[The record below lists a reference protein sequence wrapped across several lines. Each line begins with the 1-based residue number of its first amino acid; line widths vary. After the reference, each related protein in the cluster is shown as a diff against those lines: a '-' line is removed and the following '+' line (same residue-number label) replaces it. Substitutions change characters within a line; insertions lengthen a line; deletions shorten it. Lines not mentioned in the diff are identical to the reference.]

1 MVLQVVGNAD
11 KAEAAILEA
20 CKGDATARMLYS
32 LGIQLGISSWQ
43 EQWQQICARS
53 VPLNTGPAQP
63 SGYIE
68 DNHAGILPADHADG
82 PQICEQPA
90 ATSDELERFL
100 QPEGSLLG
108 TLLPGAEFAN
118 ATQGDVAASCDAPDV
133 CNEQPAGASE
143 ESRDGQAIIE
153 CIRQD
158 EYGVGVEQQVSAA
171 KLIHRL
177 NKRTG
182 RALHRLSQDLYSKH
196 IHFVLELIQNADDNN
211 YEAHVPAMEFILQ
224 DTGITIVNNEVS
236 FNESRIAV
244 QDKGTC
250 IGCSLCWYAEVAC
263 HIFTCQTWNTI
274 LTSHVPC

>member
-1 MVLQVVGNAD
+1 
-11 KAEAAILEA
+11 
-20 CKGDATARMLYS
+20 MLCS

-43 EQWQQICARS
+43 EHWLQICARS
-53 VPLNTGPAQP
+53 IPLNTDSAQP

-68 DNHAGILPADHADG
+68 DNHAGVLPADNADG
-82 PQICEQPA
+82 PQDHEQPA

-100 QPEGSLLG
+100 QPEGFLAR
-108 TLLPGAEFAN
+108 TLLQGADVAN
-118 ATQGDVAASCDAPDV
+118 ATQGNMAASCDAPEV

-143 ESRDGQAIIE
+143 ESLDCQAIIE

-158 EYGVGVEQQVSAA
+158 EYGVGVEQQVLAA
-171 KLIHRL
+171 KLIQRL

-224 DTGITIVNNEVS
+224 DAGITIVNNEVS
-236 FNESRIAV
+236 CNNSHMAV
-244 QDKGTC
+244 QNKETC
-250 IGCSLCWYAEVAC
+250 IGCSL
-263 HIFTCQTWNTI
+263 F
-274 LTSHVPC
+274 